1 MSTELQLGS
10 TIKKI
15 RREKNITL
23 KELSEQANVTSSM
36 LSQIERNIANP
47 SLNTIKTIAQ
57 ALEVPLFKFFLEEE
71 EEQESL
77 SILKK
82 DSQKQ
87 MYAPGAKYELLSP
100 TTGSQIEFMRMSL
113 EEGVSSSVA
122 PNSHRGEEVAVII
135 EGTMQIQIGQKKG
148 IMEEGD
154 SIYIPPKEKH
164 MWTNVGSGIATIIFA
179 VTPPEF

>member
-1 MSTELQLGS
+1 MGTELQLGS

-15 RREKNITL
+15 RTEKNITL
-23 KELSEQANVTSSM
+23 KELSQKANVTSSM

-57 ALEVPLFKFFLEEE
+57 VLEVPLFKFFLEED

-77 SILKK
+77 TILKK
-82 DSQKQ
+82 NNRKH
-87 MYAPGAKYELLSP
+87 MYAPGAQYELLSP
-100 TTGSQIEFMRMSL
+100 TTGSQIEFMRMAL

-122 PNSHRGEEVAVII
+122 PKSHRGEEVAVVI
-135 EGTMQIQIGQKKG
+135 EGTMQIQIGEKKG
-148 IMEEGD
+148 IMEKGD
-154 SIYIPPKEKH
+154 SIYIPAKQKH
-164 MWTNVGSGIATIIFA
+164 MWTNVGSGTGAIVFA